1 MNLQNNMP
9 VSAPL
14 RDVVVVGSG
23 NVAESLARAVAA
35 AEGLRLVQI
44 FARNA
49 ARGAAVAASSGT
61 AWSADP
67 AALAAADLYLVAVSD
82 VPRPSRR

>member
-9 VSAPL
+9 DSAPL

-35 AEGLRLVQI
+35 AEGLRP
-44 FARNA
+44 
-49 ARGAAVAASSGT
+49 RGWPPPISI
-61 AWSADP
+61 WSP
-67 AALAAADLYLVAVSD
+67 
-82 VPRPSRR
+82 